1 MMVFRKIYAFFEVSN
16 PLLSDNTFN
25 LYAIFAAGGRTRSGN
40 VIFNIGN
47 WLFVIGMSAYVVYH
61 YIKTANRLDLV
72 LLSAMMF
79 IAYSALGTQS
89 TLDIMPIG
97 LVLMLIYLIITPDV
111 RLYIGTSLLAA
122 FSFLNIAQLLS
133 RSGFIRGV
141 DNAGWL
147 DFEGKNA
154 FMIIFSILT
163 VATVFYMLYVV
174 CDITLNSFVKPIAK
188 ENSSNDVK

>member
-1 MMVFRKIYAFFEVSN
+1 MVFRKMYAFFDVSY
-16 PLLSDNTFN
+16 PTLSDNTFN
-25 LYAIFAAGGRTRSGN
+25 LYAIFAAGNRSRVDN

-47 WLFVIGMSAYVVYH
+47 WLFIIGMSAYVIYH

-79 IAYSALGTQS
+79 IAYSALGAQS
-89 TLDIMPIG
+89 ALEIMPFG
-97 LVLMLIYLIITPDV
+97 LVLMLVYIIITPDV
-111 RLYIGTSLLAA
+111 RLYIGTSLLGAL
-122 FSFLNIAQLLS
+122 SFLNIAQLLS

-147 DFEGKNA
+147 DFESKNA
-154 FMIIFSILT
+154 FMIIFSIFT

-174 CDITLNSFVKPIAK
+174 CDITLNSYIKPIAK
-188 ENSSNDVK
+188 ENAANETK